1 MDILKYTVN
10 FISFFFFL
18 LFEMCLREKLKLHM
32 WFVSFI
38 LGATFFLDNNI
49 YNSIILISTL
59 FMYS

>member
-1 MDILKYTVN
+1 
-10 FISFFFFL
+10 
-18 LFEMCLREKLKLHM
+18 MCLREKLKLHM

-49 YNSIILISTL
+49 YNSINLISTF